1 VPELQQR
8 FKKKESGSTV
18 NNYIPTRLREAADS
32 QEVQMSGFLKW
43 KRGKGAGWKK
53 NWFVLKERVL
63 FTFKAVN
70 DKVATD
76 TRPVLGWT
84 LETLSDKNFE
94 LYEGEAAGLVF
105 LLTHPGQE
113 SIVFCSEN
121 DNLAEKWM
129 TALREATCLE
139 G

>member
-1 VPELQQR
+1 MFFFQ
-8 FKKKESGSTV
+8 
-18 NNYIPTRLREAADS
+18 
-32 QEVQMSGFLKW
+32 
-43 KRGKGAGWKK
+43 
-53 NWFVLKERVL
+53 
-63 FTFKAVN
+63 
-70 DKVATD
+70 
-76 TRPVLGWT
+76 
-84 LETLSDKNFE
+84 KNFE
-94 LYEGEAAGLVF
+94 LYEGEPAGLVF

>member
-1 VPELQQR
+1 ME
-8 FKKKESGSTV
+8 
-18 NNYIPTRLREAADS
+18 
-32 QEVQMSGFLKW
+32 
-43 KRGKGAGWKK
+43 
-53 NWFVLKERVL
+53 FVIEKLC
-63 FTFKAVN
+63 FF
-70 DKVATD
+70 
-76 TRPVLGWT
+76 
-84 LETLSDKNFE
+84 SFQKNFE
-94 LYEGEAAGLVF
+94 LYEGEPAGLVF

>member
-1 VPELQQR
+1 MSQR
-8 FKKKESGSTV
+8 ARSPTTYPHGSGRRQTHKRSKCPDSSSGKEERAPVGRRTGLFSKTESSSPSKLSTTKL
-18 NNYIPTRLREAADS
+18 P
-32 QEVQMSGFLKW
+32 
-43 KRGKGAGWKK
+43 
-53 NWFVLKERVL
+53 
-63 FTFKAVN
+63 
-70 DKVATD
+70 D

>member
-1 VPELQQR
+1 ME
-8 FKKKESGSTV
+8 
-18 NNYIPTRLREAADS
+18 
-32 QEVQMSGFLKW
+32 
-43 KRGKGAGWKK
+43 
-53 NWFVLKERVL
+53 FVIEEFV
-63 FTFKAVN
+63 FFFQ
-70 DKVATD
+70 
-76 TRPVLGWT
+76 
-84 LETLSDKNFE
+84 KNFE
-94 LYEGEAAGLVF
+94 LYEGEPAGLVF

>member
-1 VPELQQR
+1 MFFSFQ
-8 FKKKESGSTV
+8 
-18 NNYIPTRLREAADS
+18 
-32 QEVQMSGFLKW
+32 
-43 KRGKGAGWKK
+43 
-53 NWFVLKERVL
+53 
-63 FTFKAVN
+63 
-70 DKVATD
+70 
-76 TRPVLGWT
+76 
-84 LETLSDKNFE
+84 KNFE
-94 LYEGEAAGLVF
+94 LYEGEPAGLVF